1 MTARLPLKLGSSDAR
16 GDDVTHWGKWFA
28 AKYKSYAAP
37 VDGYYGNDE
46 ANATRELQRRL
57 GVPVTGIFDAV
68 TAAKAGYKA
77 GAGSGTPAPASN
89 RRPIWLYSAPGS
101 GADWWVGPSFEV
113 GKWAQ
118 DVLKI
123 NHQPV
128 GFPKGGYLGMLGGD
142 PGLSYIEVITAQKNE
157 LRRLIEACPDLTDPA
172 VEFWFSGYSQSGDGM
187 VRAVN
192 ELFGDGGQFAHL
204 RSRIN
209 GLILFGNPARQRGSG
224 RAGHNP
230 AGYGIA
236 RDVYPKWLNDITFDI
251 TTTGDFYA
259 CVPDNDE
266 IRPAFYDII
275 IQAEMALPFFVHVLK
290 IALPVIVGFM
300 PIFGG
305 LLGPFAPIAI
315 AGFAGIQGFVPLL
328 GGLMGQAQSAADEEV
343 DRKLIEMLT
352 ITGLIK
358 NLPALLGLVGAL
370 PGLQAH
376 GEYHL
381 SKPEFGGRT
390 GIQVGCDVMANFRR

>member
-16 GDDVTHWGKWFA
+16 GDDVTHWGRWFA
-28 AKYKSYAAP
+28 KKYKSYAAP

-57 GVPVTGIFDAV
+57 GLPVTGVFDET
-68 TAAKAGYKA
+68 TAAKAGYV
-77 GAGSGTPAPASN
+77 GTAAPVA
-89 RRPIWLYSAPGS
+89 RRKIWAYTAPGS
-101 GADWWVGPSFEV
+101 GADWWVGPAFEV
-113 GKWAQ
+113 GQWCQ

-128 GFPKGGYLGMLGGD
+128 GFPKGGYLGFLGGD

-157 LRRLIEACPDLTDPA
+157 LARLIRTCPDVNDPDY
-172 VEFWFSGYSQSGDGM
+172 EIWLLGYSQSGEGM
-187 VRAVN
+187 VRAAN
-192 ELFGDGGQFAHL
+192 QLFGDGGEFAHL
-204 RSRIN
+204 RSRLN
-209 GLILFGNPARQRGSG
+209 GLIIFGNPARQLG
-224 RAGHNP
+224 RSKGDGNTP
-230 AGYGIA
+230 AGWGIA
-236 RDVYPKWLNDITFDI
+236 RDVYPKWLNDKTFDV

-259 CVPDNDE
+259 CVPDSDE

-275 IQAEMALPFFVHVLK
+275 IQADMSLPFFVHVLK
-290 IALPVIVGFM
+290 VALPVIAGFM

-305 LLGPFAPIAI
+305 LLGPFAPIVI

-328 GGLMGQAQSAADEEV
+328 GGLMGQAQTAADEEV

-352 ITGLIK
+352 VTGLIK
-358 NLPALLGLVGAL
+358 NIPALIGLIGAL

-381 SKPEFGGRT
+381 PKPEFGGRT
-390 GIQVGCDVMANFRR
+390 GIQVGCDVVAGFRR